1 MVWPDRIIADEG
13 CTAQSFGRIERMR
26 VGLGPLLIVIS
37 LTLVFSISAFA
48 ESGEEIFKRR
58 CAGCHGATGAGDTTI
73 GKNLKLRDL
82 GSPDVQKQTDEELS
96 AIISKGKPGRMPAF
110 ENKLTKEQIGE
121 VVKFIRRLKK

>member
-1 MVWPDRIIADEG
+1 
-13 CTAQSFGRIERMR
+13 MR
-26 VGLGPLLIVIS
+26 VGIGPFLVMIS
-37 LTLVFSISAFA
+37 LTLLFSVYTFA

-82 GSPDVQKQTDEELS
+82 GSPDVQKHTDEELS